1 MGGGAGAGAGA
12 GGPGG
17 AAGVEVEAR
26 VLFERAVPMHVKQP
40 EREDCVQELGVRI
53 SLTQTRRGEH
63 LATTRVLRVQVT
75 SPQDPFFLHSL
86 EVDEEGFQDLK
97 HDQSILVDFSEF
109 PQRLIELLEH
119 CCFGAQPGAA
129 EGGSPAGGAVPRF
142 LAVLSVRGEGESAV
156 GIVET
161 NAFKHLCHISLGFR
175 PGTDAT
181 IKAYLAERLLEAR
194 AALQSTGRGR
204 TSAEA
209 QLEAS
214 RADITALRDH
224 LAQEQ
229 AERRQLL
236 AEADSQTKN
245 ALAEQR
251 EKFLGDLEEARARFE
266 GDKAAAEARAT
277 ERADA
282 ADARAERLDTEGKAL
297 LEEKYGLEARVAEL
311 TAKLSAAEGELG
323 ALREEAD
330 GLRKT
335 NSKLSKSKLE
345 AENQLQELMIKGSA
359 SGAQIMEKERQYKDM
374 EKRVAAAEKASSALA
389 AAAEEVK
396 SAAQRAE
403 ERAQAS
409 AQEVRK
415 ANGVI
420 ERLQADLRGAKAKS
434 KLKASVIQQQEAL
447 LQEKQA
453 AADTAALQTRES
465 RGDLERA
472 RAENVQLED
481 KIEDYKKKLVESQ
494 ETLQQ
499 NQNMIQWLNA
509 QVNDAQIGRLGG
521 TSRYSFRPRH
531 PVPEVPA
538 GPAAPAPAVPPP
550 DPVGA

>member
-1 MGGGAGAGAGA
+1 
-12 GGPGG
+12 
-17 AAGVEVEAR
+17 VEVEAR

-40 EREDCVQELGVRI
+40 EREDSVQELGVRI

-75 SPQDPFFLHSL
+75 SPHDPFFLHSL

-119 CCFGAQPGAA
+119 CCAGARPAPSSS
-129 EGGSPAGGAVPRF
+129 EGGGAVPNF

-181 IKAYLAERLLEAR
+181 VKAYLAERLLEAR
-194 AALQSTGRGR
+194 AALQSTGDGR
-204 TSAEA
+204 SSAES
-209 QLEAS
+209 QLQAS
-214 RADITALRDH
+214 RADVAALRDA
-224 LAQEQ
+224 LAREQ
-229 AERRQLL
+229 ADRRKLL

-251 EKFLGDLEEARARFE
+251 EKFLGDLEEARARLE
-266 GDKAAAEARAT
+266 GDKAAAEARAA

-282 ADARAERLDTEGKAL
+282 ADARAQRLDAEGKAL
-297 LEEKYGLEARVAEL
+297 LEEKYTLEARAAEL

-323 ALREEAD
+323 TLREEAA

-335 NSKLSKSKLE
+335 NSKLSKGKLE

-359 SGAQIMEKERQYKDM
+359 SGAQILEKERQYKEM
-374 EKRVAAAEKASSALA
+374 EKRVDAAEKASSALA

-396 SAAQRAE
+396 AGAQRAE

-453 AADTAALQTRES
+453 AADSAALKTRES
-465 RGDLERA
+465 RGDLDRA
-472 RAENVQLED
+472 RAENAQLQS
-481 KIEDYKKKLVESQ
+481 KIEDYQEKLAESQ
-494 ETLQQ
+494 ETLKQ

-531 PVPEVPA
+531 P
-538 GPAAPAPAVPPP
+538 
-550 DPVGA
+550 